1 MKRFLR
7 HIKSIYFNT
16 ITFWLFGVIVVTMV
30 LGAWLNI
37 LFIVSVIAA
46 LGFIILLV
54 IDYFLLYWRGGYI
67 DAERKLA
74 KVLSLGDDNNIQVE
88 VTNGFLASVK
98 IKVLDNLPYQL
109 QIRDFGIDQLLKP
122 GEIKVLKYNIHPLS
136 RGVYTFGNIDLFVS
150 SDLFGML
157 QRRIEINQSMD
168 VAVYP
173 SLIHMKEV
181 ELKTLSK
188 IALSQ
193 GVKKMRRL
201 GHSYEFEQI
210 KTYVQG
216 DDYRSINWKSTGRNQ
231 TLMINQYEDEKS
243 QPIYFAIDQ
252 GRNMRM
258 PFNGLSLIDYAVN
271 STLAISNVALQ
282 KSDRVGLLTFD
293 KEFDVFIKA
302 ANRRGQLSAI
312 LESLYAI
319 KQEDLDA
326 NFNALYH
333 AVKRNV
339 RQRSLIFLFTNCNTL
354 HSLQRIKPVLSLM
367 NKKHLLVT
375 ILFENSEIA
384 ELAAKK
390 PTSLEEIYENTIA
403 EKFLYEQR
411 LIASELNT
419 LGVQT
424 IVSKPEELSINTI
437 NKYLELKSQGKI

>member
-1 MKRFLR
+1 MRSFIN

-16 ITFWLFGVIVVTMV
+16 ITFWVFGIIVALMIIGGWSTIV
-30 LGAWLNI
+30 
-37 LFIVSVIAA
+37 FIISVIAA
-46 LGFIILLV
+46 LAFIALLIVDYV
-54 IDYFLLYWRGGYI
+54 ILYWRGGFI
-67 DAERKLA
+67 EASRSTD
-74 KVLSLGDDNNIQVE
+74 KVLSLGDDNPIKIE
-88 VTNGFLASVK
+88 LLNGYLTK
-98 IKVLDNLPYQL
+98 IKTTVIDNLPFQL
-109 QIRDFGIDQLLKP
+109 QIRDFRMNQVLEGAETKILTYTVHPNTRGDYQFGDID
-122 GEIKVLKYNIHPLS
+122 V
-136 RGVYTFGNIDLFVS
+136 FVV
-150 SDLFGML
+150 SDLLGLL
-157 QRRIEINQSMD
+157 QRRFVIPQTKEI
-168 VAVYP
+168 AVYP
-173 SLIHMKEV
+173 SLIHMKEI

-188 IALSQ
+188 IALNQ

-231 TLMINQYEDEKS
+231 TLMINQYEDEKA
-243 QPIYFAIDQ
+243 QPIYFAIDK

-258 PFNGLSLIDYAVN
+258 PFNGLSLVDYAVN
-271 STLAISNVALQ
+271 STLAISNVALE

-302 ANRRGQLSAI
+302 EHRRGQLAMI
-312 LESLYAI
+312 LEALYNM
-319 KQEDLDA
+319 KQQDVDA

-333 AVKRNV
+333 AVKRQV
-339 RQRSLIFLFTNCNTL
+339 RQRSLIFLYTNCNTL
-354 HSLQRIKPVLSLM
+354 HSLQRMKPVLSLM

-375 ILFENSEIA
+375 ILFENSEISD
-384 ELAAKK
+384 LASKK
-390 PTSLEEIYENTIA
+390 PNDLEEIYENTIA

-419 LGVQT
+419 MGIHT

>member
-1 MKRFLR
+1 M
-7 HIKSIYFNT
+7 
-16 ITFWLFGVIVVTMV
+16 FGIIVCLMV
-30 LGAWLNI
+30 LGGWISIVYI
-37 LFIVSVIAA
+37 LSVIAA
-46 LGFIILLV
+46 VAFIGLLIV
-54 IDYFLLYWRGGYI
+54 DYVLLYWRGGYV
-67 DAERKLA
+67 DAQRKTD
-74 KVLSLGDDNNIQVE
+74 KVLSLGDDNQIKIE
-88 VTNGFLASVK
+88 LLNGYFAK
-98 IKVLDNLPYQL
+98 IKVMVIDNLPYQL
-109 QIRDFGIDQLLKP
+109 QVRDFRMDQTLTA
-122 GEIKVLKYNIHPLS
+122 GETKVLSFQIRPNS
-136 RGVYTFGNIDLFVS
+136 RGDYHFGDVDVFVS
-150 SDLFGML
+150 SDLLGLL
-157 QRRIEINQSMD
+157 QRRFVISNATD

-173 SLIHMKEV
+173 SLIHMKQI

-188 IALSQ
+188 IALNQ

-231 TLMINQYEDEKS
+231 TLMINQYEDEKA
-243 QPIYFAIDQ
+243 QPIYFAIDK

-258 PFNGLSLIDYAVN
+258 PFNGLSLVDYAVN

-302 ANRRGQLSAI
+302 EHRRGQLAMI
-312 LESLYAI
+312 LEALYNM
-319 KQEDLDA
+319 QQQDVDA
-326 NFNALYH
+326 NFNAFYH
-333 AVKRNV
+333 AVKRQV

-354 HSLQRIKPVLSLM
+354 HSLQRIKPVLSLL

-375 ILFENSEIA
+375 ILFENSEISD
-384 ELAAKK
+384 LASKR
-390 PTSLEEIYENTIA
+390 PNDLEEIYENTIA

-419 LGVQT
+419 MGIHT

>member
-1 MKRFLR
+1 M
-7 HIKSIYFNT
+7 I
-16 ITFWLFGVIVVTMV
+16 
-30 LGAWLNI
+30 LGAWS
-37 LFIVSVIAA
+37 SVIYIISLIGAIGFLA
-46 LGFIILLV
+46 LLLL
-54 IDYFLLYWRGGYI
+54 DYVLLYWRGGYF
-67 DAERKLA
+67 DAERQMES
-74 KVLSLGDDNNIQVE
+74 VLSLGDDNLIKLE
-88 VTNGFLASVK
+88 VTNGFMSAVK
-98 IKVLDNLPYQL
+98 IGLIDNLPYQL
-109 QIRDFGIDQLLKP
+109 QIRDFKLTQRFEA
-122 GEIKVLKYNIHPLS
+122 GETIILKYNVHPLT
-136 RGVYTFGNIDLFVS
+136 RGDYEFGDVDIFAT
-150 SDLFGML
+150 SDLLGLL
-157 QRRIEINQSMD
+157 QRRFVVNQTMTI
-168 VAVYP
+168 AVYP
-173 SLIHMKEV
+173 SLIHMKEI
-181 ELKTLSK
+181 ELKTMSK
-188 IALSQ
+188 VALNQ

-243 QPIYFAIDQ
+243 QPIYFAIDK

-258 PFNGLSLIDYAVN
+258 PFNGLSLVDYAVN

-302 ANRRGQLSAI
+302 EHRRGQLSMI
-312 LESLYAI
+312 LESLYAM
-319 KQEDLDA
+319 QQNDVDA

-333 AVKRNV
+333 AVKRQV

-354 HSLQRIKPVLSLM
+354 HSLQRMKPILTLL

-375 ILFENSEIA
+375 ILFENSEISD
-384 ELAAKK
+384 LAAKR

-419 LGVQT
+419 IGVHT

>member
-1 MKRFLR
+1 LKRFLN

-16 ITFWLFGVIVVTMV
+16 ITFWVFGIVVSTMI
-30 LGAWLNI
+30 LGSWLNMVFI
-37 LFIVSVIAA
+37 LAAIGALAFIV
-46 LGFIILLV
+46 LLTV
-54 IDYFLLYWRGGYI
+54 DYVLLYWRTGSI
-67 DAERKLA
+67 TAEREME
-74 KVLSLGDDNNIQVE
+74 KVLSLGDDNTIKIE
-88 VTNGFLASVK
+88 ITNYYSSTVK
-98 IKVLDNLPYQL
+98 LNVVDNLPAQL
-109 QIRDFGIDQLLKP
+109 QIRDFRIQQMLEAGKTKILTYT
-122 GEIKVLKYNIHPLS
+122 VHPLS
-136 RGVYTFGNIDLFVS
+136 RGAYVFGDIDLFLTT
-150 SDLFGML
+150 DLLGLL
-157 QRRIEINQSMD
+157 QRKVVIDQSVE

-173 SLIHMKEV
+173 SLIHMKEI

-188 IALSQ
+188 IAISQ

-231 TLMINQYEDEKS
+231 SLMINQYEDEKS
-243 QPIYFAIDQ
+243 QPIYFAIDK

-258 PFNGLSLIDYAVN
+258 PFNGLSLVDYAVN

-293 KEFDVFIKA
+293 KDFDVYIKA
-302 ANRRGQLSAI
+302 AHRRGQLSVI
-312 LESLYAI
+312 METLYAME
-319 KQEDLDA
+319 QQDLDT
-326 NFNALYH
+326 NFNALYYV
-333 AVKRNV
+333 VKRQV
-339 RQRSLIFLFTNCNTL
+339 RQRSLIFLYTNCNTL
-354 HSLQRIKPVLSLM
+354 HSLQRIKPILSLM

-384 ELAAKK
+384 DLATKK
-390 PTSLEEIYENTIA
+390 PKSLEEIYENTIA

-419 LGVQT
+419 LGIQT

>member
-1 MKRFLR
+1 M
-7 HIKSIYFNT
+7 IY
-16 ITFWLFGVIVVTMV
+16 
-30 LGAWLNI
+30 I
-37 LFIVSVIAA
+37 LY
-46 LGFIILLV
+46 LE
-54 IDYFLLYWRGGYI
+54 GYI
-67 DAERKLA
+67 HF
-74 KVLSLGDDNNIQVE
+74 GD
-88 VTNGFLASVK
+88 
-98 IKVLDNLPYQL
+98 
-109 QIRDFGIDQLLKP
+109 ID
-122 GEIKVLKYNIHPLS
+122 V
-136 RGVYTFGNIDLFVS
+136 FVS

-157 QRRIEINQSMD
+157 QRRIQVDQSKD

-271 STLAISNVALQ
+271 STLAICNVALQ

-302 ANRRGQLSAI
+302 ANRRGQLSGI

-319 KQEDLDA
+319 NQQDLDA

-367 NKKHLLVT
+367 NKQHLLVT
-375 ILFENSEIA
+375 VLFENSEIA

-411 LIASELNT
+411 LIASELNA

>member
-1 MKRFLR
+1 MKRFLN

-16 ITFWLFGVIVVTMV
+16 ITFWVFGIVVSTMI
-30 LGAWLNI
+30 LGSWLNMVFI
-37 LFIVSVIAA
+37 LAAIGALAFIV
-46 LGFIILLV
+46 LLTV
-54 IDYFLLYWRGGYI
+54 DYVLLYWRTGSI
-67 DAERKLA
+67 TAEREME
-74 KVLSLGDDNNIQVE
+74 KVLSLGDDNTIKIE
-88 VTNGFLASVK
+88 ITNYYSSTVK
-98 IKVLDNLPYQL
+98 LNVVDNLPAQL
-109 QIRDFGIDQLLKP
+109 QIRDFRIQQMLEAGKTKILTYT
-122 GEIKVLKYNIHPLS
+122 VHPLS
-136 RGVYTFGNIDLFVS
+136 RGAYVFGDIDLFLTT
-150 SDLFGML
+150 DLLGLL
-157 QRRIEINQSMD
+157 QRKVVIDQSVE

-173 SLIHMKEV
+173 SLIHMKEI

-188 IALSQ
+188 IAISQ

-231 TLMINQYEDEKS
+231 SLMINQYEDEKS
-243 QPIYFAIDQ
+243 QPIYFAIDK

-258 PFNGLSLIDYAVN
+258 PFNGLSLVDYAVN

-293 KEFDVFIKA
+293 KDFDVYIKA
-302 ANRRGQLSAI
+302 AHRRGQLSVI
-312 LESLYAI
+312 METLYAME
-319 KQEDLDA
+319 QQDLDT
-326 NFNALYH
+326 NFNALYYV
-333 AVKRNV
+333 VKRQV
-339 RQRSLIFLFTNCNTL
+339 RQRSLIFLYTNCNTL
-354 HSLQRIKPVLSLM
+354 HSLQRIKPILSLM

-384 ELAAKK
+384 DLATKK
-390 PTSLEEIYENTIA
+390 PKSLEEIYENTIA

-419 LGVQT
+419 LGIQT